1 MPQITASLVKQL
13 REQTGAGMM
22 DCKRALTEVGGNIDP
37 AIDWLRKKGLATAA
51 KKAGRVAS
59 EGLIAVSTGDLVR
72 AVVEVNSET
81 DFVARNEEFQKFSR
95 DVANLAV
102 KVNGDLDNLKGSE
115 FLGTGAT
122 VAEKSIAMVGRIG
135 ENIVLRRSCALGVEA
150 GVVASY
156 THNSVSEGLGKI
168 GVLVGLESPG
178 DPQILDRLGRKIA
191 MHVCA
196 ARPESIDRD
205 GLDPSLLQRERDVLV
220 EQAKNSGKSSEI
232 IDKMVEGRLRKF
244 YEEVVLGEQIYVI
257 DGENKVDKVIEVA
270 SKEIDAPI
278 RVSGFVRFEL
288 GEGVE
293 KPENILSGQAAFV
306 TKTGG

>member
-1 MPQITASLVKQL
+1 MAQITASLVKQL

-37 AIDWLRKKGLATAA
+37 AIDWLRKKGLAAAA

-59 EGLIAVSTGDLVR
+59 EGLIAVSTGGLVG

-81 DFVARNEEFQKFSR
+81 DFVARNEEFQKFAR

-102 KVNGDLDNLKGSE
+102 KVNGDLYNLKGSE

-122 VAEKSIAMVGRIG
+122 VAEASAAMVGRIG

-150 GVVASY
+150 GIVASY
-156 THNSVSEGLGKI
+156 THNSVGEGLGKI

-178 DPQILDRLGRKIA
+178 DPKLLDRLGRKIA

-205 GLDPSLLQRERDVLV
+205 GLDPSLIQRERDVLV

-257 DGENKVDKVIEVA
+257 DGENKVDKVIEVV

-288 GEGVE
+288 GEGIE
-293 KPENILSGQAAFV
+293 KPKNILSGQAAS
-306 TKTGG
+306 